1 MAVSSKYTQDLSVL
15 NGFSVSTWIVKRL
28 DWKVARVTGSFV
40 TSQKCYFA
48 RAAIFHPGCDG
59 NPGWQCESSCPQ
71 VLAGF
76 VFTEADASIGIKDVC
91 LLPTGSKS

>member
-1 MAVSSKYTQDLSVL
+1 MESGKEK
-15 NGFSVSTWIVKRL
+15 G
-28 DWKVARVTGSFV
+28 VARSLFLFRSSSLTESLEQA
-40 TSQKCYFA
+40 T